1 MGCQKEIARDIVD
14 GGGDFVISVKD
25 NQPKLKETIEA

>member
-14 GGGDFVISVKD
+14 GGGDFVLALKD
-25 NQPKLKETIEA
+25 NQP